1 MLAVSFWT
9 VISKLLRAATVL
21 AIGLSTRIALA
32 CPLCADNLSN
42 DVYGKHP
49 TQLGRGFFWSIM
61 LMVAAPFV
69 TVAFVAVKLTLAR
82 RRVRRNPASLQAVPE
97 TTP

>member
-1 MLAVSFWT
+1 MAAAV
-9 VISKLLRAATVL
+9 A
-21 AIGLSTRIALA
+21 LSSRVALA

-61 LMVAAPFV
+61 LMIAAPFL
-69 TVAFVAVKLTLAR
+69 TVVIVSAKLILAR
-82 RRVRRNPASLQAVPE
+82 RRARRNSANLQAVPE
-97 TTP
+97 ATS